1 MELNVAAW
9 RVSVVF
15 FVLLLFLAAPLPA
28 LAPVFTR
35 IGAALSELFKAVAF
49 LAFAFCSTLVFILP
63 LLEEWTR
70 GSMRW
75 TWH

>member
-1 MELNVAAW
+1 MLNVAAW

-15 FVLLLFLAAPLPA
+15 FALLLFLAAPLPA

-35 IGAALSELFKAVAF
+35 IGAALSELFKAIVF
-49 LAFAFCSTLVFILP
+49 LAFAFCSTMVFILP